1 MASRYAVAPLDLSKL
16 ETYPL
21 ASRKSKVSARQI
33 GKPAASGGSFRDFW
47 EGLPD
52 ILAGRDLRE
61 LVSRLEA
68 RARRQARHP
77 VGPRSARDQGRALA
91 APRRPHGAR
100 LRSRDLAL
108 NGAGIIHDFEMA
120 LVGETSEEVAEGL
133 GAGKFGMAEETG
145 ALLNR
150 AINEGVAAEL
160 GLGESVGAF
169 LADLSPPHQKLSLLA
184 NAYRLRIPVTVHVA
198 LGTDIIHMHPQAS
211 GEAIGK
217 GSLTDF
223 RLFASLTR
231 GLDGGGVYLN
241 FGSAVLL
248 PEVFLKAVSVVRNLG
263 YSLTDF
269 STANFDFIRHYRPR
283 VNVVERPVTGK
294 RPRVR
299 LRRTPRDPDAAA
311 RSGASFLRK
320 DPAAQS
326 TVTRRNTPNDQG
338 VFP

>member
-21 ASRKSKVSARQI
+21 ASRKSKVSAQQI
-33 GKPAASGGSFRDFW
+33 GRPAIPGCSFREFW
-47 EGLPD
+47 HGLPD

-61 LVSRLEA
+61 LVSRTK
-68 RARRQARHP
+68 
-77 VGPRSARDQGRALA
+77 SARESERAILWGL
-91 APRRPHGAR
+91 GAHVIKVGLSPLLIDLMER
-100 LRSRDLAL
+100 GYVSGLAL

-120 LVGETSEEVAEGL
+120 VAGETSEEVAEGL

-145 ALLNR
+145 SLLNR
-150 AINEGVAAEL
+150 AINQGVDSGL

-169 LADLSPPHQKLSLLA
+169 LTELDPPHQKLSLLL
-184 NAYRLRIPVTVHVA
+184 NAYRLAIPVTVHVA
-198 LGTDIIHMHPQAS
+198 VGTDITHMHPQAS

-223 RLFASLTR
+223 RLFASLVR

-263 YSLTDF
+263 YPLADF

-283 VNVVERPVTGK
+283 VNVVERPVTGSG
-294 RPRVR
+294 RGFDFVGHHEILLP
-299 LRRTPRDPDAAA
+299 LLAAA
-311 RSGASFLRK
+311 LL
-320 DPAAQS
+320 D
-326 TVTRRNTPNDQG
+326 
-338 VFP
+338 

>member
-1 MASRYAVAPLDLSKL
+1 MVSRYAVAPLDLSKL

-21 ASRKSKVSARQI
+21 ASRKSKVSAEQI
-33 GKPAASGGSFRDFW
+33 GKPAAPGGSFRDFW
-47 EGLPD
+47 QGLPD

-61 LVSRLEA
+61 LISRMK
-68 RARRQARHP
+68 
-77 VGPRSARDQGRALA
+77 SARESERAILWGLGAHVIKVGLSPLLVDLMERGHVQG
-91 APRRPHGAR
+91 
-100 LRSRDLAL
+100 LAL

-120 LVGETSEEVAEGL
+120 LVGETSEEVSEGL

-145 ALLNR
+145 SLLNR
-150 AINEGVAAEL
+150 AINEGVSSGL

-169 LADLSPPHQKLSLLA
+169 LFELSPPHGKLSLLS
-184 NAYRLRIPVTVHVA
+184 NAYRLAIPVTVHVA
-198 LGTDIIHMHPQAS
+198 VGTDIIHMHPQAS

-223 RLFASLTR
+223 RLFASLAR

-294 RPRVR
+294 GRGFDFVGHHEILMP
-299 LRRTPRDPDAAA
+299 LLAAA
-311 RSGASFLRK
+311 VLDAGA
-320 DPAAQS
+320 
-326 TVTRRNTPNDQG
+326 
-338 VFP
+338 

>member
-1 MASRYAVAPLDLSKL
+1 MASRYAVTPLDLSKL

-21 ASRKSKVSARQI
+21 ASRKSKVSAQQI
-33 GKPAASGGSFRDFW
+33 GKPAVSGGSFHEFW

-52 ILAGRDLRE
+52 ILAGRDLRD
-61 LVSRLEA
+61 LVSRMKLARESERAILWGLGAHVIKVGLSPVLVDLLE
-68 RARRQARHP
+68 RGY
-77 VGPRSARDQGRALA
+77 VQGI
-91 APRRPHGAR
+91 
-100 LRSRDLAL
+100 AL

-150 AINEGVAAEL
+150 AINEGVGRGL
-160 GLGESVGAF
+160 GLGESIGAF
-169 LADLSPPHQKLSLLA
+169 LADLSPPHGKLSLLS
-184 NAYRLRIPVTVHVA
+184 NAYRLKVPVTVHVA
-198 LGTDIIHMHPQAS
+198 VGTDIIHMHPQAS
-211 GEAIGK
+211 GEAIGE

-223 RLFASLTR
+223 RLFASLAR

-283 VNVVERPVTGK
+283 VNVVERPVTGSG
-294 RPRVR
+294 RGFDFVGHHEILMP
-299 LRRTPRDPDAAA
+299 LLAAA
-311 RSGASFLRK
+311 L
-320 DPAAQS
+320 QE
-326 TVTRRNTPNDQG
+326 
-338 VFP
+338 

>member
-1 MASRYAVAPLDLSKL
+1 MPSRYAVAPLDLSKL

-21 ASRKSKVSARQI
+21 ASRKSKVSAQQI
-33 GKPAASGGSFRDFW
+33 GKPAIPGGSFREFW
-47 EGLPD
+47 QGLPD

-61 LVSRLEA
+61 LVSRMK
-68 RARRQARHP
+68 
-77 VGPRSARDQGRALA
+77 SARESERAILWGL
-91 APRRPHGAR
+91 GAHVIKVGLSPLLVDLMER
-100 LRSRDLAL
+100 GYVSGLAL

-120 LVGETSEEVAEGL
+120 VVGETSEEVSEGL

-145 ALLNR
+145 SLLNR
-150 AINEGVAAEL
+150 AVNEGVASGL

-169 LADLSPPHQKLSLLA
+169 LTDLSPPHQKLSLLS
-184 NAYRLRIPVTVHVA
+184 NAYRLTIPVTVHVA
-198 LGTDIIHMHPQAS
+198 VGTDIIHMHPQAS

-223 RLFASLTR
+223 RLFASLAR

-263 YSLTDF
+263 YPLTDF

-283 VNVVERPVTGK
+283 VNVVERPVMGK
-294 RPRVR
+294 GRGFDFVGHHEILMP
-299 LRRTPRDPDAAA
+299 LLAAA
-311 RSGASFLRK
+311 LL
-320 DPAAQS
+320 D
-326 TVTRRNTPNDQG
+326 
-338 VFP
+338 

>member
-21 ASRKSKVSARQI
+21 ASRKSKVSAQQF
-33 GKPAASGGSFRDFW
+33 GKPAAPGGSFHDFW
-47 EGLPD
+47 QHLPD

-61 LVSRLEA
+61 LVSRMK
-68 RARRQARHP
+68 
-77 VGPRSARDQGRALA
+77 
-91 APRRPHGAR
+91 GAR
-100 LRSRDLAL
+100 ERERAILWGLGAHVIKVGLSPLLVDLMERGYVSGLAL

-120 LVGETSEEVAEGL
+120 VVGETSEEVAEGL

-145 ALLNR
+145 SLLNR
-150 AINEGVAAEL
+150 AINEGVGAGI

-169 LADLSPPHQKLSLLA
+169 LVDLSPPHQKLSLLA
-184 NAYRLRIPVTVHVA
+184 SAYRLAIPVTVHVA
-198 LGTDIIHMHPQAS
+198 VGTDIIHMHPQAS

-217 GSLTDF
+217 GSLLDF
-223 RLFASLTR
+223 RLFASLAR

-283 VNVVERPVTGK
+283 VNVVERPVTGNG
-294 RPRVR
+294 RGFDFVGHHEILMP
-299 LRRTPRDPDAAA
+299 LLAAA
-311 RSGASFLRK
+311 LV
-320 DPAAQS
+320 D
-326 TVTRRNTPNDQG
+326 
-338 VFP
+338 

>member
-1 MASRYAVAPLDLSKL
+1 MASRYAVTPLDLSKL

-21 ASRKSKVSARQI
+21 ASRKSKVSAQQI
-33 GKPAASGGSFRDFW
+33 GRPAAEGGSFREFW
-47 EGLPD
+47 NGLPD

-61 LVSRLEA
+61 LVSRMK
-68 RARRQARHP
+68 QARESDRANLWGLGAHVIK
-77 VGPRSARDQGRALA
+77 VGLSPILVDLLERGYVQGI
-91 APRRPHGAR
+91 
-100 LRSRDLAL
+100 AL

-150 AINEGVAAEL
+150 AINEGVGRGL
-160 GLGESVGAF
+160 GLGESICAF
-169 LADLSPPHQKLSLLA
+169 LDDLSPPHEKLSLLS
-184 NAYRLRIPVTVHVA
+184 NAYRLKVPVTVHVA
-198 LGTDIIHMHPQAS
+198 VGTDIIHMHPQAS
-211 GEAIGK
+211 GKAIGE

-223 RLFASLTR
+223 RLFASLAR

-263 YSLTDF
+263 YPLTDF

-294 RPRVR
+294 GRGFDFVGHHEILMP
-299 LRRTPRDPDAAA
+299 LLAAA
-311 RSGASFLRK
+311 LLS
-320 DPAAQS
+320 
-326 TVTRRNTPNDQG
+326 
-338 VFP
+338 

>member
-1 MASRYAVAPLDLSKL
+1 MPSRYAVAPLDLSKL

-21 ASRKSKVSARQI
+21 ASRKSKVSAQQI
-33 GKPAASGGSFRDFW
+33 GKPAIPGGSFREFW
-47 EGLPD
+47 QSLPD

-61 LVSRLEA
+61 LVSRMK
-68 RARRQARHP
+68 
-77 VGPRSARDQGRALA
+77 SARESERAILWGL
-91 APRRPHGAR
+91 GAHVIKVGLSPLLVDLMER
-100 LRSRDLAL
+100 GYVSGLAL

-120 LVGETSEEVAEGL
+120 VVGETSEEVSEGL

-145 ALLNR
+145 SLLNR
-150 AINEGVAAEL
+150 AVNEGVASGL

-169 LADLSPPHQKLSLLA
+169 LTDLSPPHQKLSLLS
-184 NAYRLRIPVTVHVA
+184 NAYRLTIPVTVHVA
-198 LGTDIIHMHPQAS
+198 VGTDIIHMHPQAS

-223 RLFASLTR
+223 RLFASLAR

-263 YSLTDF
+263 YPLTDF

-283 VNVVERPVTGK
+283 VNVVERPVMGK
-294 RPRVR
+294 GRGFDFVGHHEILMP
-299 LRRTPRDPDAAA
+299 LLAAA
-311 RSGASFLRK
+311 LL
-320 DPAAQS
+320 D
-326 TVTRRNTPNDQG
+326 
-338 VFP
+338 

>member
-1 MASRYAVAPLDLSKL
+1 MPSRYAVTPLDLSKL

-21 ASRKSKVSARQI
+21 ASRKSKVSAQQV
-33 GKPAASGGSFRDFW
+33 GKPAASGGTFREFW

-61 LVSRLEA
+61 LVSRMK
-68 RARRQARHP
+68 RARESDRAILWGLGAHVIKVGLSP
-77 VGPRSARDQGRALA
+77 VLVDLLERGYVQGI
-91 APRRPHGAR
+91 
-100 LRSRDLAL
+100 AL

-150 AINEGVAAEL
+150 AINEGVGQGL
-160 GLGESVGAF
+160 GLGESIGAF
-169 LADLSPPHQKLSLLA
+169 LADLSPPHKKLSLLS
-184 NAYRLRIPVTVHVA
+184 NAYRLKVPVTVHVA
-198 LGTDIIHMHPQAS
+198 VGTDIIHMHPQAS
-211 GEAIGK
+211 GEAIGE

-223 RLFASLTR
+223 RLFASLAR

-294 RPRVR
+294 GRGFDFVGHHEILMP
-299 LRRTPRDPDAAA
+299 LLAAA
-311 RSGASFLRK
+311 LLS
-320 DPAAQS
+320 
-326 TVTRRNTPNDQG
+326 
-338 VFP
+338 